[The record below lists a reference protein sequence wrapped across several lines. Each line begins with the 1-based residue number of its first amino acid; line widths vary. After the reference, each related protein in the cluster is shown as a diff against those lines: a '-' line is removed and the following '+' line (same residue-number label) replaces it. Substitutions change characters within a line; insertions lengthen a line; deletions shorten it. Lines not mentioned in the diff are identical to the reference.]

1 MTQPYKVSMLFPSII
16 HEYDFEE
23 FDANPMIDFCYDV
36 KNKNSVG
43 KINSNR
49 GGWHS
54 EFFNITDDNV
64 ISSAL
69 AKGLGKSVFTSIEP
83 TLGVDVTY
91 WIMIN
96 PSTSYNTSH
105 THPESH
111 LSGVMWIKTPKDCGD
126 IQFNNPAEF
135 SGFVEL
141 NSYKDE
147 VKDKTC
153 TFGSIL
159 YTPKAGK
166 MLTFPASLR
175 HEVKVNESSEDR
187 IAVSYNIRISD
198 VSE

>member
-23 FDANPMIDFCYDV
+23 FDANPMIDFCYDQ
-36 KNKNSVG
+36 KNKNSEG

-54 EFFNITDDNV
+54 HFYDITEENV
-64 ISSAL
+64 ISKAL
-69 AKGLGKSVFTSIEP
+69 RIGLGKSIFTAIDPS
-83 TLGVDVTY
+83 LGVDITY

-96 PSTSYNTSH
+96 PPTSYNSSH
-105 THPESH
+105 THPEAH

-135 SGFVEL
+135 IGFVEL
-141 NSYKDE
+141 NCYLSE
-147 VKDKTC
+147 VKNKTG
-153 TFGSIL
+153 TFGSTL

-166 MLTFPASLR
+166 MLTFPSSLR
-175 HEVKVNESSEDR
+175 HEVKVNESDEDR
-187 IAVSYNIRISD
+187 IAVSYNIRMSD
-198 VSE
+198 VTK